1 MLRLLA
7 GIIID
12 TSVLHTEKHG
22 SGRGVWGMC
31 HLHGNGFNEIFLVNN
46 G

>member
-7 GIIID
+7 DIIID
-12 TSVLHTEKHG
+12 TSVLHAEKHG
-22 SGRGVWGMC
+22 NGRGEMC